1 MVSSLVVVAMEG
13 SLLVYADVACLLA
26 CGCLK
31 EESLAK
37 PSFLD
42 LKQMMI
48 YQSTVA
54 AWRIVESFCI
64 C

>member
-1 MVSSLVVVAMEG
+1 MVSSLVVIAMG
-13 SLLVYADVACLLA
+13 GLLLVYADVA

-42 LKQMMI
+42 FK
-48 YQSTVA
+48 
-54 AWRIVESFCI
+54 
-64 C
+64 

>member
-1 MVSSLVVVAMEG
+1 MDGVEFGSCCDGGVA
-13 SLLVYADVACLLA
+13 ACLLA